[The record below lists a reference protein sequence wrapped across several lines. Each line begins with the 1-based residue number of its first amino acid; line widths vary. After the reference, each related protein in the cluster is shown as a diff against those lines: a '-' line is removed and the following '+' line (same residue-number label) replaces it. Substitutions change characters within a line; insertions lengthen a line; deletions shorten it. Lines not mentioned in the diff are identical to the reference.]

1 MEDEK
6 IKAYLNDQWQK
17 LSLDDIENV
26 AGGGSDNLTC
36 EAVCPV
42 GCGFVKVFDD
52 LFDALSYVADTKS
65 CPHCGYDKSRLIV
78 KKG

>member
-1 MEDEK
+1 MKNDK
-6 IKAYLNDQWQK
+6 IKVHLNNQIQE
-17 LSLDDIENV
+17 LSLDEIENV
-26 AGGGSDNLTC
+26 AGGGSDDFTC

-65 CPHCGYDKSRLIV
+65 CPHCGYDKKRLV
-78 KKG
+78 VRKH